1 MVVLSLEEYSK
12 LTDGAENAM
21 DEAELAAES
30 DSRRYTHNEVF
41 EGLKKESKWLI
52 QNIFCGICHYSMR
65 N

>member
-21 DEAELAAES
+21 DEADLAAES

-41 EGLKKESKWLI
+41 EGLRRRV
-52 QNIFCGICHYSMR
+52 NG
-65 N
+65 

>member
-21 DEAELAAES
+21 DEADLAAES

-41 EGLKKESKWLI
+41 DGLRRRV
-52 QNIFCGICHYSMR
+52 NG
-65 N
+65 